1 VSNSQSTQT
10 YRFHGLNLRVSSS
23 AAIAT
28 CLDARFQM
36 LPSNGQ
42 CAETIFFDF
51 ESVSSAKGHC
61 FGKPRGQGKPF
72 YQLEGGDA
80 SYYEDEDQI
89 YLCYDDRVRVLCNPG
104 SGSACFSV
112 LEPEIDNLWL
122 ASHLLFTICLVEI
135 LKRRGLYSL
144 HAGGFSAN
152 GKCLLIP
159 GTSGAGKSTLTV
171 ASLRANFDYMS
182 DDMVFLI
189 SRPDG
194 FRVLAFPEEVDVSDQ
209 TAAFFPE
216 LSFLLRSPKRCGWRK
231 RQIHPIQVYGAKVAP
246 EARPAA
252 VVLPRIAGAET
263 SVVTRMDPDEA
274 LLEMVPNLLLT
285 EASSCRAHLD
295 ALSELVTSTPC
306 YRLETGR
313 DFDRL
318 SVRFR
323 ELLES

>member
-1 VSNSQSTQT
+1 MNNSQRTQT
-10 YRFHGLNLRVSSS
+10 YGFHGLNLKVLSS

-36 LPSNGQ
+36 LPSNGK
-42 CAETIFFDF
+42 CAETICFDF
-51 ESVSSAKGHC
+51 ESVSNTKEHR
-61 FGKPRGQGKPF
+61 FGKPPGRAKTF

-80 SYYEDEDQI
+80 SYFEAEDQL
-89 YLCYDDRVRVLCNPG
+89 YLCYDDRVRVLCNPC

-144 HAGGFSAN
+144 HAGGLSAN
-152 GKCLLIP
+152 GQCLLIP
-159 GTSGAGKSTLTV
+159 GSSGAGKSTLTV
-171 ASLRANFDYMS
+171 ASLRANLDYMS

-189 SRPDG
+189 CRPEG
-194 FRVLAFPEEVDVSDQ
+194 VRVLAFPEEVDVSDL
-209 TAAFFPE
+209 TAGFFPE
-216 LSFLLRSPKRCGWRK
+216 LGFLLSAPKRRGWRK

-252 VVLPRIAGAET
+252 IVIPRIAEAER
-263 SVVTRMDPDEA
+263 SVVTRMNPDEA
-274 LLEMVPNLLLT
+274 LLEMAPNVLLT
-285 EASSCRAHLD
+285 EANSCRAHLD
-295 ALSELVTSTPC
+295 ALRVLVTSTPC

-313 DFDRL
+313 DFDQL

-323 ELLES
+323 ELLDA

>member
-1 VSNSQSTQT
+1 VSKSQRTQT
-10 YRFHGLNLRVSSS
+10 YGFHGLNLRVSSS

-36 LPSNGQ
+36 LPSNGE

-51 ESVSSAKGHC
+51 ESVPDTKGHR
-61 FGKPRGQGKPF
+61 FGKPPGRAKSF

-80 SYYEDEDQI
+80 SYFEAEDQL

-104 SGSACFSV
+104 SGYACFSV

-144 HAGGFSAN
+144 HAGGISAN

-171 ASLRANFDYMS
+171 ASLRAHFDYMS
-182 DDMVFLI
+182 DDMLFLVG
-189 SRPDG
+189 RPDG

-209 TAAFFPE
+209 TAGFFPE
-216 LSFLLRSPKRCGWRK
+216 LSFLLHSPKRCGWRK
-231 RQIHPIQVYGAKVAP
+231 RQMHPIQVYGAKVAP
-246 EARPAA
+246 EARPAG
-252 VVLPRIAGAET
+252 VLIPRIAEAET

-274 LLEMVPNLLLT
+274 LLEMVPNVLLT

>member
-1 VSNSQSTQT
+1 MINSQVKQT
-10 YRFHGLNLRVSSS
+10 YGFHGMNLEVSSS

-36 LPSNGQ
+36 LPSNGE
-42 CAETIFFDF
+42 CGETLFFDF
-51 ESVSSAKGHC
+51 ESAANAKVHRVRRPFGHA
-61 FGKPRGQGKPF
+61 KPF
-72 YQLEGGDA
+72 YQLEGGEA
-80 SYYEDEDQI
+80 SYFEAKDLL
-89 YLCYDDRVRVLCNPG
+89 YLCYGDRVRVLCNPD
-104 SGSACFSV
+104 SGIAYFSV
-112 LEPEIDNLWL
+112 LEPEIENLWL

-144 HAGGFSAN
+144 HAGGFGAN

-189 SRPDG
+189 DRPEG

-209 TAAFFPE
+209 TAGFFPE
-216 LSFLLRSPKRCGWRK
+216 LSFLLRLPKRSGWRK
-231 RQIHPIQVYGAKVAP
+231 RQMHPMQVYGARVAP

-252 VVLPRIAGAET
+252 VVIPRIAET
-263 SVVTRMDPDEA
+263 ESSAITRMDADEA
-274 LLEMVPNLLLT
+274 LLELVPNVLLT
-285 EASSCRAHLD
+285 EARSCRAHLD
-295 ALSELVTSTPC
+295 ALSELVKSTPC

-318 SVRFR
+318 PDRFR

>member
-1 VSNSQSTQT
+1 
-10 YRFHGLNLRVSSS
+10 
-23 AAIAT
+23 
-28 CLDARFQM
+28 
-36 LPSNGQ
+36 
-42 CAETIFFDF
+42 
-51 ESVSSAKGHC
+51 
-61 FGKPRGQGKPF
+61 
-72 YQLEGGDA
+72 
-80 SYYEDEDQI
+80 
-89 YLCYDDRVRVLCNPG
+89 LCNPG
-104 SGSACFSV
+104 SGTARFSV
-112 LEPEIDNLWL
+112 LEPEIDNLWI

-152 GKCLLIP
+152 GKCLLVP

-189 SRPDG
+189 DRPDG

-209 TAAFFPE
+209 TAGFFPE

-246 EARPAA
+246 EARAAA
-252 VVLPRIAGAET
+252 VVIPRIAEAET

-274 LLEMVPNLLLT
+274 LLEMVPNVLLT

-295 ALSELVTSTPC
+295 ALKGLVTSTPC

>member
-1 VSNSQSTQT
+1 MSNSQRRQT
-10 YRFHGLNLRVSSS
+10 YGFHGLNLEVSSS

-28 CLDARFQM
+28 CLDSRFQM
-36 LPSNGQ
+36 LPSNGKSS
-42 CAETIFFDF
+42 ETFFFDF
-51 ESVSSAKGHC
+51 ESVSNSKAHRV
-61 FGKPRGQGKPF
+61 GKPSGQAKPF
-72 YQLEGGDA
+72 YQLEGGEA
-80 SYYEDEDQI
+80 SYFEAKDQL
-89 YLCYDDRVRVLCNPG
+89 YLCYGERVRVLCSPD
-104 SGSACFSV
+104 SGIAYFSV
-112 LEPEIDNLWL
+112 IEPEIENLWL

-144 HAGGFSAN
+144 HAGGCSAN

-189 SRPDG
+189 DRPEG

-209 TAAFFPE
+209 TAGFFPE
-216 LSFLLRSPKRCGWRK
+216 LSFLLRSPKRSGWRK
-231 RQIHPIQVYGAKVAP
+231 RQIHPMQVYGAKVAS

-252 VVLPRIAGAET
+252 VVIPRIAEAE
-263 SVVTRMDPDEA
+263 SSAITRMDADEA
-274 LLEMVPNLLLT
+274 LLELVPNVLLT
-285 EASSCRAHLD
+285 EARSCRAHLD
-295 ALSELVTSTPC
+295 ALSELVKSTPC

-318 SVRFR
+318 PDRFR